1 MTNLSRTIGIAFALI
16 TLNAC
21 SSSGWFGNDEE
32 KPPLEGKR
40 VSILELQRTL
50 EPENET
56 LSAQG
61 FVTPTMW
68 RNEYWPQHGGYADH
82 SMQHIELDRDLEQ
95 AWRTDIGEGSTDG
108 LPLTAQPI
116 VVDGR
121 IYTMDTDSIVSAFDI
136 ENGRKLWDIDVRD
149 EKEDDAVIGGGLAY
163 SGNRLFMTTGYD
175 EVIAVSPS
183 DGTLKWRTTIPAP
196 ARAAPTAHQGRVF
209 VTTMDNKLVAL
220 DAAEGSILWEF
231 AGLNE
236 TAGLIGAASP
246 ATSRDTVI
254 PAFSSGEISALRV
267 ENGAQAWTENLSTR
281 NPLSGL
287 SNISDIRALPVV
299 DKGLVIAISFGG
311 KMVAIE
317 KRTGN
322 RIWQRDIGGS
332 ETPWLAGNHLFVI
345 SNDNELIAL
354 GRDNG
359 VIRWVTQLP
368 RFENPES
375 KDGAIY
381 WTGPV
386 FAGNRLIIAGTNG
399 YILEFAPDTGEQIN
413 AWSTGRK
420 ISISPVIA
428 GGTLYLLAD
437 DGTLMAYR

>member
-1 MTNLSRTIGIAFALI
+1 MINLSRTLGLAFVLT
-16 TLNAC
+16 TLSAC
-21 SSSGWFGNDEE
+21 SSSGWFGGDEE
-32 KPPLEGKR
+32 KPPLEGER

-50 EPENET
+50 EPENDA

-61 FVTPTMW
+61 FVAPTMW
-68 RNEYWPQHGGYADH
+68 RNEYWPQHGGYANH
-82 SMQHIELDRDLEQ
+82 SMQHLELEQDLEQ
-95 AWRTDIGEGSTDG
+95 QWRADIGNGADKG

-121 IYTMDTDSIVSAFDI
+121 IFTMDTDSIVSAFDI
-136 ENGRKLWDIDVRD
+136 ENGSKLWDIDVRD
-149 EKEDDAVIGGGLAY
+149 EEEEDAVIGGGLAY
-163 SGNRLFMTTGYD
+163 SGGSLFITTGYD

-183 DGTLKWRTTIPAP
+183 DGTLKWRVTIPAP
-196 ARAAPTAHQGRVF
+196 ARAAPTAHEGRVF
-209 VTTMDNKLVAL
+209 VTTMDNKLVTL
-220 DAAEGSILWEF
+220 NAADGSILWEF

-246 ATSRDTVI
+246 ATSRDTVV
-254 PAFSSGEISALRV
+254 PAFSSGEIAALRV
-267 ENGAQAWTENLSTR
+267 ENGAQAWAENLSTR

-317 KRTGN
+317 ERTGS

-345 SNDNELIAL
+345 SNDSELIAL

-368 RFENPES
+368 RFENEER
-375 KDGAIY
+375 KKNALY

-386 FAGNRLIIAGTNG
+386 FAGNRLIVAGTNG
-399 YILEFAPDTGEQIN
+399 YVLELSPDTGAQIN
-413 AWSTGRK
+413 AWSAGRK
-420 ISISPVIA
+420 ISIAPVVA
-428 GGTLYLLAD
+428 GGALYLLAD